1 MPSIPV
7 IPYQEQ
13 GQAGAI
19 AREEAQDRI
28 NNPHLWDQEFENEME
43 RRKGRIG
50 LKEMLNSKDQVG
62 NTLFNFLKQTAGEA
76 PAAGMDFL
84 KNKFAPAVGNFM
96 FGPTPDVPRDMQGTE
111 MVPDPQNPGKFI
123 HPGALQIQQRDSM
136 F

>member
-1 MPSIPV
+1 MPAIPV
-7 IPYQEQ
+7 IPY
-13 GQAGAI
+13 
-19 AREEAQDRI
+19 D
-28 NNPHLWDQEFENEME
+28 PDQEFEKHME
-43 RRKGRIG
+43 SKKGLFG

-62 NTLFNFLKQTAGEA
+62 NTLFQNLLLQGAGKA

-123 HPGALQIQQRDSM
+123 HPGALQVQQRDLG

>member
-1 MPSIPV
+1 MPAIPV
-7 IPYQEQ
+7 IPYDPN
-13 GQAGAI
+13 
-19 AREEAQDRI
+19 QD
-28 NNPHLWDQEFENEME
+28 FENQME
-43 RRKGRIG
+43 SKKGFFG
-50 LKEMLNSKDQVG
+50 LKDMLNSKDQAG
-62 NTLFNFLKQTAGEA
+62 NTLFNFLQQTAGEA
-76 PAAGMDFL
+76 PAASMDFL